1 VLHDLY
7 YRVRPLLPVGLR
19 KHLQRV
25 ALAGWDKIAFPQ
37 WPVDCTVETLMKH
50 LWRVLLELHGA
61 TELPFIWFWPEDY
74 FAAGMMTHDVE
85 TAVGRDFCGRIMEI
99 EDLFGVRSSFEV
111 VPEERYEVPPSFL
124 DEIRNHGCEA
134 CLHGLNH
141 DGHLFRSEAVFR
153 ERAARINAYAE
164 QFGARG
170 FRSPVMYRRPEWF
183 DSFDFTYD
191 MSFPNVAHLDP
202 QRGGCCTVMPF
213 FIGDLVEL
221 PLTTI
226 QDYSLFHILNDY
238 TIDLWKQQIKEIVTN
253 HGLVSFIVH
262 PDYVREERALETFR
276 ALLGYL
282 TDKAESDR
290 IWLALPGEIAGW
302 WRTRD
307 ALELVDKNGR
317 VRIEGNGSDRARVAY
332 ACLEGDDVIYRRDP
346 R

>member
-1 VLHDLY
+1 
-7 YRVRPLLPVGLR
+7 
-19 KHLQRV
+19 
-25 ALAGWDKIAFPQ
+25 
-37 WPVDCTVETLMKH
+37 M
-50 LWRVLLELHGA
+50 
-61 TELPFIWFWPEDY
+61 
-74 FAAGMMTHDVE
+74 
-85 TAVGRDFCGRIMEI
+85 
-99 EDLFGVRSSFEV
+99 
-111 VPEERYEVPPSFL
+111 
-124 DEIRNHGCEA
+124 
-134 CLHGLNH
+134 NH

-153 ERAARINAYAE
+153 ERAVRISDYAE

-183 DSFDFTYD
+183 DAFEFTYD

-238 TIDLWKQQIKEIVTN
+238 TIDLWKQQIEEIVSN
-253 HGLVSFIVH
+253 HGLASFIVH
-262 PDYVREERALETFR
+262 PDYIREERALETFR
-276 ALLGYL
+276 ALLSYL

-290 IWLALPGEIAGW
+290 IWLALPGEIANW

-307 ALELVDKNGR
+307 ALELVEKNGR